1 MFSHIMVG
9 SNNIELSK
17 KFYDCILGTLGYKE
31 GVIDEKG
38 RCFYVNKT
46 GIFAITQ
53 PIDGNESTH
62 ANGGTI
68 GFSANSQ
75 EEVNNWHKIGLA
87 NGGTECEEP
96 PGIRESGFGPLYLAY
111 LRDPFGNK
119 VCALHMVK
127 S

>member
-75 EEVNNWHKIGLA
+75 EEVNNWHKIGP
-87 NGGTECEEP
+87 NVWDSIP
-96 PGIRESGFGPLYLAY
+96 PKNHGQSKYFFHCRE
-111 LRDPFGNK
+111 
-119 VCALHMVK
+119 
-127 S
+127 